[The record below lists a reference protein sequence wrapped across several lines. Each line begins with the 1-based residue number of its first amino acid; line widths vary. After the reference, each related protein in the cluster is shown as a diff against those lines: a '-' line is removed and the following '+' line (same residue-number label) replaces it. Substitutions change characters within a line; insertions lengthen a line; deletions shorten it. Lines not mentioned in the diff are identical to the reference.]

1 LSEKDL
7 RNIQNPVT
15 ISTSMNYCKSMPVK
29 VLFFCYSILTTTIV
43 YGQYFTTIKSGE
55 GIEILENHKKV
66 LFYQVRP
73 KSVDGKYER
82 AGFIHPLYSFNEK
95 SLTEDMPKDHPYH
108 RGIFWAWH
116 QIIWNNK
123 QIADGWISQN
133 ISWEPS
139 KIAVQKK
146 KKSITIQSGM
156 LWKSVLDYNKSEPII
171 REQTRI
177 TVYESSSEFRIIDF
191 DIQLFAL
198 KDSLKIGGSDDEKGY
213 GGFCL
218 RLKLPEDISFVSRD
232 TELTPLETAVHA
244 GPWMNFTGSFD
255 GKDSRK
261 TGIAVFCDTS
271 NPGGLQEWILRK
283 TGSMQNIVYPGRT
296 PVSLSKNGLRL
307 RYRLVIHDTSIEGND
322 LENLYQDYI
331 RKH

>member
-1 LSEKDL
+1 MAVRQKKFYGYSAEWLKLLQTRSAFL
-7 RNIQNPVT
+7 IGVT
-15 ISTSMNYCKSMPVK
+15 LVA
-29 VLFFCYSILTTTIV
+29 TIV
-43 YGQYFTTIKSGE
+43 NGQHFTTIKSNE

-139 KIAVQKK
+139 KITTQKK
-146 KKSITIQSGM
+146 RKSITLRSEM
-156 LWKSVLDYNKSEPII
+156 LWKSALDDNGLKAIV
-171 REQTRI
+171 REQTSIR
-177 TVYESSSEFRIIDF
+177 VYRSTSHSRIIDF
-191 DIQLFAL
+191 DIRLFAL
-198 KDSLKIGGSDDEKGY
+198 QDSLKIGGSDDEKGY

-218 RLKLPEDISFVSRD
+218 RLKLPEDISFVSGD

-255 GKDSRK
+255 GKDARK
-261 TGIAVFCDTS
+261 IGIAVFCDNS
-271 NPGGLQEWILRK
+271 NPGFLGQWILRK
-283 TGSMQNIVYPGRT
+283 KESMQNIVYPGRT
-296 PVSLSKNGLRL
+296 PVALSKNGLRL
-307 RYRLVIHDTSIEGND
+307 RYRLVIHDPNIERGD
-322 LENLYQDYI
+322 LENLYKEYI

>member
-1 LSEKDL
+1 MAVRQKKFYGYSAAWLKLLQTRSAFL
-7 RNIQNPVT
+7 IGVT
-15 ISTSMNYCKSMPVK
+15 LVA
-29 VLFFCYSILTTTIV
+29 TIV
-43 YGQYFTTIKSGE
+43 NGQHFTTIKSDE

-139 KIAVQKK
+139 KITTQKK
-146 KKSITIQSGM
+146 RKSITLRSEM
-156 LWKSVLDYNKSEPII
+156 LWKSALDDNGLTAIV

-177 TVYESSSEFRIIDF
+177 RVYRSTSQSRIIDF
-191 DIQLFAL
+191 DIRLFAL
-198 KDSLKIGGSDDEKGY
+198 QDSLKIGGSDDEKGY

-218 RLKLPEDISFVSRD
+218 RLKLPEDISFVSGD

-255 GKDSRK
+255 GKDARK
-261 TGIAVFCDTS
+261 IGIAVFCDNS
-271 NPGGLQEWILRK
+271 NPGFLGQWILRK
-283 TGSMQNIVYPGRT
+283 KESMQNIVYPGRT
-296 PVSLSKNGLRL
+296 PVALSKNGLRL
-307 RYRLVIHDTSIEGND
+307 RYRLVIHDPNIERGD
-322 LENLYQDYI
+322 LENLYKEYI

>member
-1 LSEKDL
+1 MAVRQKKFYGYSAAWLKLLQTRSAFL
-7 RNIQNPVT
+7 IGVT
-15 ISTSMNYCKSMPVK
+15 LVA
-29 VLFFCYSILTTTIV
+29 TIV
-43 YGQYFTTIKSGE
+43 NGQHFTTIKSDE

-139 KIAVQKK
+139 KITTQKK
-146 KKSITIQSGM
+146 RKSITLRSEM
-156 LWKSVLDYNKSEPII
+156 LWKSALDDNGLTAIV

-177 TVYESSSEFRIIDF
+177 RVYRSTRQSRIIDF
-191 DIQLFAL
+191 DIRLFAL
-198 KDSLKIGGSDDEKGY
+198 QDSLKIGGSDDEKGY

-218 RLKLPEDISFVSRD
+218 RLKLPEDISFVSGD

-255 GKDSRK
+255 GKDARK
-261 TGIAVFCDTS
+261 IGIAVFCDNS
-271 NPGGLQEWILRK
+271 NPGFLGQWILRK
-283 TGSMQNIVYPGRT
+283 KESMQNIVYPGRT
-296 PVSLSKNGLRL
+296 PVALSKNGLRL
-307 RYRLVIHDTSIEGND
+307 RYRLVIHDPNIERGD
-322 LENLYQDYI
+322 LENLYKEYI

>member
-1 LSEKDL
+1 
-7 RNIQNPVT
+7 
-15 ISTSMNYCKSMPVK
+15 
-29 VLFFCYSILTTTIV
+29 
-43 YGQYFTTIKSGE
+43 
-55 GIEILENHKKV
+55 
-66 LFYQVRP
+66 
-73 KSVDGKYER
+73 
-82 AGFIHPLYSFNEK
+82 
-95 SLTEDMPKDHPYH
+95 MPKDHPYH
-108 RGIFWAWH
+108 RGIFWPWH

-146 KKSITIQSGM
+146 MKSITLQSEM
-156 LWKSVLDYNKSEPII
+156 LWKSVLDDNRSKPIV

-177 TVYESSSEFRIIDF
+177 TVYQSTSQSRIIDF

-218 RLKLPEDISFVSRD
+218 RLKLPEDISFVSGD
-232 TELTPLETAVHA
+232 TEITPLETAVHA

-261 TGIAVFCDTS
+261 IGIAVFCDDS
-271 NPGGLQEWILRK
+271 NPGRLGECLRK
-283 TGSMQNIVYPGRT
+283 KGSMQNVVYPEEHHVAT
-296 PVSLSKNGLRL
+296 KNGLRL
-307 RYRLVIHDTSIEGND
+307 RYRLVIHDTNIERSD
-322 LENLYQDYI
+322 LENLYQEYI

>member
-1 LSEKDL
+1 MKMAAHEQKL
-7 RNIQNPVT
+7 
-15 ISTSMNYCKSMPVK
+15 CA
-29 VLFFCYSILTTTIV
+29 YSAVWPKLLQIKPAFLICLTLLTASV
-43 YGQYFTTIKSGE
+43 YGQHFTTIKSDE

-73 KSVDGKYER
+73 KSVGGKYER
-82 AGFIHPLYSFNEK
+82 AGFVHPLYSFNEK
-95 SLTEDMPKDHPYH
+95 SLTEDMPEDHPYH

-116 QIIWNNK
+116 QIIWHNK

-146 KKSITIQSGM
+146 KKSIILQSEM
-156 LWKSVLDYNKSEPII
+156 LWKSVLDDNRSKPVV
-171 REQTRI
+171 REHTLI
-177 TVYESSSEFRIIDF
+177 TVYRSTSQSRIIDF

-198 KDSLKIGGSDDEKGY
+198 EDSLKIGGSDDEKGY

-218 RLKLPEDISFVSRD
+218 RLKLPGDISFVSND
-232 TELTPLETAVHA
+232 IEVTPLETAVHA

-255 GKDSRK
+255 GEDSRK
-261 TGIAVFCDTS
+261 IGIAVFCHDS
-271 NPGGLQEWILRK
+271 NPGHLTEWILRK
-283 TGSMQNIVYPGRT
+283 KGSMQNVAYPGRK
-296 PVSLSKNGLRL
+296 PVALSKNGLRL
-307 RYRLVIHDTSIEGND
+307 RYRLVIHDTNIGKSD
-322 LENLYQDYI
+322 LENLYQEYI

>member
-1 LSEKDL
+1 MAVRQKKFYGYSAEWLKLLQTRSAFL
-7 RNIQNPVT
+7 IGVT
-15 ISTSMNYCKSMPVK
+15 LVA
-29 VLFFCYSILTTTIV
+29 TIV
-43 YGQYFTTIKSGE
+43 NGQHFTTIKSDE

-139 KIAVQKK
+139 KITTQKK
-146 KKSITIQSGM
+146 RKSITLRSEM
-156 LWKSVLDYNKSEPII
+156 LWKSALDDNGLTAIV

-177 TVYESSSEFRIIDF
+177 RVYRSTRQSRIIDF
-191 DIQLFAL
+191 DIRLFAL
-198 KDSLKIGGSDDEKGY
+198 QDSLKIGGSDDEKGY

-218 RLKLPEDISFVSRD
+218 RLKLPEDISFVSGD

-255 GKDSRK
+255 GKDARK
-261 TGIAVFCDTS
+261 IGIAVFCDNS
-271 NPGGLQEWILRK
+271 NPGFLGQWILRK
-283 TGSMQNIVYPGRT
+283 KESMQNIVYPGRT
-296 PVSLSKNGLRL
+296 PVALSKNGLRL
-307 RYRLVIHDTSIEGND
+307 RYRLVIHDPNIERGD
-322 LENLYQDYI
+322 LENLYKEYI